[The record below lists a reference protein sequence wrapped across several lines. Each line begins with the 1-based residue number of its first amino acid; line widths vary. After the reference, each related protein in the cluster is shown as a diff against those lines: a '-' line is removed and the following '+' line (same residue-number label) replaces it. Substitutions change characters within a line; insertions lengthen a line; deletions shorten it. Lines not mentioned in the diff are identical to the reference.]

1 MRKPDLRPLR
11 IADLI
16 VDPDVQRDLDQRRV
30 SKIADELNLDA
41 LGVVTV
47 SHRQNGTYHIV
58 DGQHRVAALKLAG
71 DDGEKVMCRVFDSLT
86 VQEEA
91 ELFRL
96 LNNTAKP
103 MAVDLFRVRVVEG
116 DEVAVDIARLLADQG
131 WRISWGTAQAGF
143 SAVVALERVYR
154 QEAAAAEKAI
164 STVTR
169 AWGHDSAAADGR
181 LVEGIGLVYLRYGIT
196 VESAD
201 LVERLAKSGTPS
213 RLIGKARDLR
223 DLIGG
228 TVTKSLAEIVV
239 ELYNAR
245 RKTKALPPW
254 RAS

>member
-1 MRKPDLRPLR
+1 MRKPDIRPLKV
-11 IADLI
+11 ADLI

-30 SKIADELNLDA
+30 AKIAEDLNLEA

-47 SHRQNGTYHIV
+47 SHRANGTYHII
-58 DGQHRVAALKLAG
+58 DGQHRVAALKVAG
-71 DDGEKVMCRVFDSLT
+71 GEGDKVMCRVFDDLA

-116 DEVAVDIARLLADQG
+116 EAAAIDISRILSDHG
-131 WRISWGTAQAGF
+131 WKVGTSTSPSIFA
-143 SAVVALERVYR
+143 AVVALERIYR
-154 QEAAAAEKAI
+154 LEPAAAEKSVA
-164 STVTR
+164 SLTR
-169 AWGHDSAAADGR
+169 AWGHEPAAVDGR
-181 LVEGIGLVYLRYGIT
+181 LVEGLGLVYVRYGVT
-196 VESAD
+196 VEVAEMVD
-201 LVERLAKSGTPS
+201 RLAKSGTPS

-223 DLIGG
+223 DLIGS
-228 TVTKSLAEIVV
+228 TVTRALAEIVV

-254 RAS
+254 RSS

>member
-30 SKIADELNLDA
+30 SKIAEELNLEA

-71 DDGEKVMCRVFDSLT
+71 GDDEKVLCRVFDGLM

-116 DEVAVDIARLLADQG
+116 DEVAVDIARILTDQG
-131 WRISWGTAQAGF
+131 WRVTFGTAQSGF
-143 SAVVALERVYR
+143 TAVVALERVYR
-154 QEAAAAEKAI
+154 QEAAAAERSVA
-164 STVTR
+164 TVTR

-181 LVEGIGLVYLRYGIT
+181 LVEGVGLVYLRYGTTIET
-196 VESAD
+196 AE

-223 DLIGG
+223 DIIGG
-228 TVTKSLAEIVV
+228 TVPKAVAEIVV

-254 RAS
+254 RAA